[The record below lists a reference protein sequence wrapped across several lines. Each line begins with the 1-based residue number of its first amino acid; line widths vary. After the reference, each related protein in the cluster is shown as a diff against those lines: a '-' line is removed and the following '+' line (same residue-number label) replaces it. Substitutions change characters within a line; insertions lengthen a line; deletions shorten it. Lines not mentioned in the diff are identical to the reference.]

1 MLNRMM
7 IQVLRQGTQENA
19 TNPFLAP
26 HLPDSLTDAL
36 EAAERGDISLNP
48 PVTIPQDFRG
58 RIGYDRETCIGCK
71 LCLRVCPANAIEHLP
86 EEKKIQIHVDR
97 CCFCEQC
104 VDVCPVSCL
113 WMTDQGLNSSYER
126 TSEIVRD
133 SGKRVQA
140 TDAPADAPEKKKL
153 VYEIGEG
160 CIGCTKCARL
170 CPVEAISGEIKKPH
184 VIDPEKCIGCSA
196 CADACPVKVIHTA
209 E

>member
-1 MLNRMM
+1 MM

-26 HLPDSLTDAL
+26 HLPDSLTGAL
-36 EAAERGDISLNP
+36 EAAGRGDITLNP
-48 PVTIPQDFRG
+48 PVTIPEDFRG
-58 RIGYDRETCIGCK
+58 RIGYDKGACIGCK
-71 LCLRVCPANAIEHLP
+71 LCTRVCPANAIEFLP

-126 TSEIVRD
+126 KAELVTD
-133 SGKRVQA
+133 SGKKPQGEM
-140 TDAPADAPEKKKL
+140 PKKGNV

-170 CPVEAISGEIKKPH
+170 CPVQAISGELKKPH
-184 VIDPEKCIGCSA
+184 VIDPEKCIGCGA
-196 CADACPVKVIHTA
+196 CADACPVKVIHPV

>member
-26 HLPDSLTDAL
+26 HLPDNLTEAIS
-36 EAAERGDISLNP
+36 AAERGEISLHP

-58 RIGYDRETCIGCK
+58 RIGYDKKTCIGCK
-71 LCLRVCPANAIEHLP
+71 LCLRVCPANAIEFLP
-86 EEKKIQIHVDR
+86 EGKKIQIHVDR

-126 TSEIVRD
+126 CSEIVRD
-133 SGKRVQA
+133 SGDKPRKEGNIA
-140 TDAPADAPEKKKL
+140 EARA

-170 CPVEAISGEIKKPH
+170 CPVHAISGEIKKPH
-184 VIDPEKCIGCSA
+184 VIDPEKCIGCAA
-196 CADACPVKVIHTA
+196 CADACPVKVIHLA